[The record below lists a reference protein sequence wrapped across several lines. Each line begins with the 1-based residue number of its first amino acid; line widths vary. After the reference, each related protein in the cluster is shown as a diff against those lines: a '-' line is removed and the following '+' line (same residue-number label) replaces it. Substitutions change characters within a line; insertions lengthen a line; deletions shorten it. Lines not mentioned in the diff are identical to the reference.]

1 MRLDQPLNDI
11 FASGTHVKLLRALC
25 TLPAG
30 VTVSARDVARR
41 AGVSHPRASTVLTRL
56 ADEGVAT
63 VQRLPRTDLYGLNR
77 EHVLVEVLI
86 QVFLRESQFKF
97 ELLSFVARELKR
109 RRLPITQARV
119 FGSAARGDTTSTSD
133 VDLAL
138 VAPRES
144 VSAVETAAQELA
156 ETVRKRFG
164 MRLNVLVGSPTL
176 GALTRTGRPG
186 RKVWQAVEREGID
199 VWQKQPQ
206 RADG

>member
-30 VTVSARDVARR
+30 VTVSARDLARR

-56 ADEGVAT
+56 AEEGVAT

-77 EHVLVEVLI
+77 EHVLAEVLI
-86 QVFLRESQFKF
+86 LVFVRESQLRV
-97 ELLSFVARELKR
+97 ELLSFVAKELKR
-109 RRLPITQARV
+109 RRWPVTQARV
-119 FGSAARGDTTSTSD
+119 FGSAARGDATSTSD

-138 VAPRES
+138 VVPRES
-144 VSAVETAAQELA
+144 VLAVEAMAQELA

-164 MRLNVLVGSPTL
+164 TRLNVLVGSPTL
-176 GALTRTGRPG
+176 VALTRGGRPG

-199 VWQKQPQ
+199 VLAKP
-206 RADG
+206 AVSS

>member
-30 VTVSARDVARR
+30 VTVSARDMARR
-41 AGVSHPRASTVLTRL
+41 AGVSHPRASTVLASL
-56 ADEGVAT
+56 ADERVAT

-77 EHVLVEVLI
+77 EHVLAEILI
-86 QVFLRESQFKF
+86 RLFLRESQLRV
-97 ELLSFVARELKR
+97 EVLSFVARELKR
-109 RRLPITQARV
+109 RRLPVTVARI

-144 VSAVETAAQELA
+144 VAAIEAAAQEMA
-156 ETVRKRFG
+156 ERVRRRFG
-164 MRLNVLVGSPTL
+164 SRLNVLVGSPSL
-176 GALTRTGRPG
+176 GALTRTGRAG

-199 VWQKQPQ
+199 VLA
-206 RADG
+206 RMAAAS